1 MKFFQKYWDLF
12 GGLAI
17 GILMAVF
24 AKFQL
29 EKLQICYSVIILVL
43 VSIGFFRIIK
53 QAVEKKVE
61 KSREKKRQTV
71 IDTMVDGQTS
81 VKAVRMA
88 QNPTKDGEVLGR
100 ATIKLWEGLVK
111 IMKNFFNKVKVFLDK
126 FKGIL
131 LSVALMVLTL
141 VEQFG
146 GFINQLFGGKLT
158 LWGVEVIPF
167 VTLVSA
173 VVVGIIS
180 NGWTKDQKEKIKALF
195 SKSSTDEIVHTEIK
209 KTLKE
214 HEAKV
219 KEYNKVLSTKQTE
232 LDNLN
237 AELETKKNTHS
248 AKVEMARMTPRL
260 ATDADV
266 QLAYNAVKEVE
277 TKIEAKKKE
286 IAEVENTIANL
297 TSTITALKSQL

>member
-1 MKFFQKYWDLF
+1 MQILKKYWDIF
-12 GGLAI
+12 GGIVI

-24 AKFQL
+24 AEFQL
-29 EKLQICYSVIILVL
+29 EKLQICYSVIILIL

-53 QAVEKKVE
+53 QAVDKKRE

-100 ATIKLWEGLVK
+100 ATIKLWEGLK
-111 IMKNFFNKVKVFLDK
+111 RIMKNFFNKVKVFFDK

-131 LSVALMVLTL
+131 LAVALMVLTL
-141 VEQFG
+141 VENYG
-146 GFINQLFGGKLT
+146 GFINDLFGGKLT
-158 LWGVEVIPF
+158 VWGVEVIPV

-173 VVVGIIS
+173 VIVGIIS
-180 NGWTKDQKEKIKALF
+180 NGWTKDQREKIKALF

-219 KEYNKVLSTKQTE
+219 KEFNKVLSAKHLE

-237 AELETKKNTHS
+237 TELEAKKNTHS
-248 AKVEMARMTPRL
+248 AKVEMARMTPKL
-260 ATDADV
+260 ATDEDV
-266 QLAYNAVKEVE
+266 HLAEIAVNEVLK
-277 TKIEAKKKE
+277 KIEAKKKE
-286 IAEVENTIANL
+286 IAELETTIANL